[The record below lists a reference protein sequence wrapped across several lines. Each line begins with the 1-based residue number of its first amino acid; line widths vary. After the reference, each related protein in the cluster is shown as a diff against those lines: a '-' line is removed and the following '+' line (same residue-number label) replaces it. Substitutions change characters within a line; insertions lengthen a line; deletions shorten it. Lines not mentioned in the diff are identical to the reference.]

1 MDKKSIIIISL
12 LLVGL
17 ICMSYYQVKTQA
29 KLDTVEQNYKAAED
43 SLNVLV
49 LQNHELLYE
58 KEAYILREAELNARI
73 GVTEDEV
80 KEIKKKL
87 KSSLD
92 YMTKIDGLVKVD
104 TIYTNDTIYYDNDTL
119 THIKFDYNDLWLS
132 LSGVAS
138 IKDKYT
144 YINSIQIPLSLQT
157 GLTSDNNIFVKTD
170 NPYVNITSLEGAIIN
185 EKKFNWNFKHELQ
198 IGVGFQYGLFNG
210 CVDFGPQIGYG
221 FIIEF

>member
-87 KSSLD
+87 KSSRFLIRSSCRI
-92 YMTKIDGLVKVD
+92 YAPRSVWWRQMKTKRENHFSAVARSLPPIRLPPTAREKPKSNAV
-104 TIYTNDTIYYDNDTL
+104 L
-119 THIKFDYNDLWLS
+119 LS
-132 LSGVAS
+132 LNA
-138 IKDKYT
+138 
-144 YINSIQIPLSLQT
+144 
-157 GLTSDNNIFVKTD
+157 
-170 NPYVNITSLEGAIIN
+170 
-185 EKKFNWNFKHELQ
+185 
-198 IGVGFQYGLFNG
+198 
-210 CVDFGPQIGYG
+210 
-221 FIIEF
+221 